1 MLSIDCEI
9 SFLSDIY
16 SRSHDGVPTHFLTLA
31 RCMNCIFVSFCF
43 SSLQALAER
52 HAHLPLQEP
61 ITSQFFEDSQFAK
74 SDDFLERIDHDELTP
89 FAEVPH
95 HERFDDLGE
104 DDDEDVETE
113 VAEEGEQHHEEEGE
127 GAGAAQV
134 CATSFSLIF
143 IVLV

>member
-1 MLSIDCEI
+1 
-9 SFLSDIY
+9 
-16 SRSHDGVPTHFLTLA
+16 
-31 RCMNCIFVSFCF
+31 MNYIFVSFCF

-61 ITSQFFEDSQFAK
+61 STSQFFEDSQFAK

-104 DDDEDVETE
+104 DDDEDVETR
-113 VAEEGEQHHEEEGE
+113 VAEEGEQQHEEEEE

-134 CATSFSLIF
+134 CATFFL
-143 IVLV
+143 VLVVLV

>member
-1 MLSIDCEI
+1 
-9 SFLSDIY
+9 
-16 SRSHDGVPTHFLTLA
+16 
-31 RCMNCIFVSFCF
+31 MNYIFVSFCF

-61 ITSQFFEDSQFAK
+61 STSQFFEDSQFAK

-104 DDDEDVETE
+104 DDDDEDVETE
-113 VAEEGEQHHEEEGE
+113 VAEEGVQQHEEEGE

-134 CATSFSLIF
+134 CATFFLSFSL
-143 IVLV
+143 LV